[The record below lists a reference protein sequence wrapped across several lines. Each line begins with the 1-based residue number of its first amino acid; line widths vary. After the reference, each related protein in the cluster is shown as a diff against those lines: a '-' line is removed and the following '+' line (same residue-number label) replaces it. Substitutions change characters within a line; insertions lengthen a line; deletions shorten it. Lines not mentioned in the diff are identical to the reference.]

1 MIHVQLAHIVMEVIH
16 LLILL
21 VQLAIIA
28 WLAPNTLLNILA
40 QKELILM
47 LLDRAKLQTALLVQS
62 DISVTKKD
70 KLPIQRKFQQDISL
84 LTQENQ
90 FQTLQTLELQRELVL
105 QGIIAKKE
113 LQLQLHA
120 QLVLT
125 MMQEEQQV

>member
-1 MIHVQLAHIVMEVIH
+1 
-16 LLILL
+16 
-21 VQLAIIA
+21 
-28 WLAPNTLLNILA
+28 
-40 QKELILM
+40 M

>member
-1 MIHVQLAHIVMEVIH
+1 
-16 LLILL
+16 
-21 VQLAIIA
+21 
-28 WLAPNTLLNILA
+28 
-40 QKELILM
+40 M

-105 QGIIAKKE
+105 QVIIAKKE
-113 LQLQLHA
+113 LQLQFHA